1 MTTAKN
7 YYQVLGISPNA
18 STEDI
23 KLAYRRLARKYH
35 PDVSRLPEAEEQF
48 KAVNEA
54 YETLSD
60 SRKRRHYEQQQTPA
74 KPSPTE
80 TTKTNTSSP
89 KPSTATNK
97 VDVAFFEEI
106 SQQEIPNT
114 RRSSAIFNSLFGKKR
129 RDKTTELRT
138 PPPLEPQEYNLTL
151 QIEDLFFDTIKAIQ
165 APNGDTI
172 QVRVPKGS
180 SEGSRLRLQGKGLGG
195 ADLSLV
201 IHIAEHPYY
210 QLIGQDL
217 YLDLP
222 ISPWEAALGA
232 NVLAPTPTGA
242 VSLKIPPDSESG
254 KKMRL
259 AGRGINT
266 SLVKGDMYITLQ
278 VQTPPATTT
287 QQQEFY
293 AQMERFFNWSPR
305 QHLKTKR

>member
-1 MTTAKN
+1 MMAAKD
-7 YYQVLGISPNA
+7 YYQVLGIPRSA
-18 STEDI
+18 SAEDI

-35 PDVSRLPEAEEQF
+35 PDVSRLPGAEEHF

-54 YETLSD
+54 YDTLSD
-60 SRKRRHYEQQQTPA
+60 SSKRRKYEQQQTSHSTSQTET
-74 KPSPTE
+74 KEPSP
-80 TTKTNTSSP
+80 
-89 KPSTATNK
+89 ARK

-106 SQQEIPNT
+106 SKQEIPDT

-129 RDKTTELRT
+129 REKTVNFTS
-138 PPPLEPQEYNLTL
+138 PPLEPQEYHLTL
-151 QIEDLFFDTIKAIQ
+151 QVEDLFFDTVKAIQ

-180 SEGSRLRLQGKGLGG
+180 TEGSRLRLAGKGLGG

-210 QLIGQDL
+210 ELIGQDL

-232 NVLAPTPTGA
+232 TILAPTPHGP
-242 VSLKIPPDSESG
+242 VSLKIPPASESG

-259 AGRGINT
+259 AGRGINI
-266 SLVKGDMYITLQ
+266 SQSQGDMYITLQ

-287 QQQEFY
+287 QQQELY
-293 AQMERFFNWSPR
+293 EQMERAFNWSPR
-305 QHLKTKR
+305 QHLKTTR

>member
-1 MTTAKN
+1 MAAKD
-7 YYQVLGISPNA
+7 YYQVLGILPSA
-18 STEDI
+18 SADDI

-35 PDVSRLPEAEEQF
+35 PDVSHLPGAEEQF

-60 SRKRRHYEQQQTPA
+60 SSKRRQYEQQQTRPN
-74 KPSPTE
+74 PTPTD
-80 TTKTNTSSP
+80 TTKTSTQP
-89 KPSTATNK
+89 PSAQTRR
-97 VDVAFFEEI
+97 VDVDTAFFEEM
-106 SQQEIPNT
+106 SQPEIPDT

-129 RDKTTELRT
+129 REKTAESKA
-138 PPPLEPQEYNLTL
+138 PPPLEPQEYHLTL
-151 QIEDLFFDTIKAIQ
+151 QVEDLFFDTIKAIQ

-180 SEGSRLRLQGKGLGG
+180 SAGSRLRLHGKGVGG

-201 IHIAEHPYY
+201 IHLAEHPYY

-232 NVLAPTPTGA
+232 HILAPTPTGA

-266 SLVKGDMYITLQ
+266 STTKGDMYITLQ
-278 VQTPPATTT
+278 VQTPPATTI

-293 AQMERFFNWSPR
+293 AQMERTFNWSPR
-305 QHLKTKR
+305 QHLKTTR

>member
-1 MTTAKN
+1 MMAAKD
-7 YYQVLGISPNA
+7 YYQVLGIPRSA

-35 PDVSRLPEAEEQF
+35 PDVSRLPGAEEHF

-54 YETLSD
+54 YDTLSD
-60 SRKRRHYEQQQTPA
+60 SSKRRKYEQQQTSHSTNQTETA
-74 KPSPTE
+74 TQEPSP
-80 TTKTNTSSP
+80 
-89 KPSTATNK
+89 ARK

-106 SQQEIPNT
+106 SKQEIPDT

-129 RDKTTELRT
+129 REKAVNFK
-138 PPPLEPQEYNLTL
+138 PSHLEEPEEYHLTL
-151 QIEDLFFDTIKAIQ
+151 QVEDLFFDTVKAIQ

-180 SEGSRLRLQGKGLGG
+180 TEGSRLRLASKGLGG

-210 QLIGQDL
+210 ELVGQDL

-232 NVLAPTPTGA
+232 TILAPTPNGS
-242 VSLKIPPDSESG
+242 VSLKIPPASESG

-259 AGRGINT
+259 AGRGIKT
-266 SLVKGDMYITLQ
+266 SQAQGDMYITLQ
-278 VQTPPATTT
+278 VQTPPATTI
-287 QQQEFY
+287 QQQELY
-293 AQMERFFNWSPR
+293 AQMERAFNWSPR
-305 QHLKTKR
+305 QHLKTTR

>member
-1 MTTAKN
+1 MTAKN
-7 YYQVLGISPNA
+7 YYQVLGILPSA
-18 STEDI
+18 SLEDI

-54 YETLSD
+54 YETLSNH
-60 SRKRRHYEQQQTPA
+60 SKRRQYEQQQTRSKPQTEAPA
-74 KPSPTE
+74 KPSA
-80 TTKTNTSSP
+80 SSR
-89 KPSTATNK
+89 K

-106 SQQEIPNT
+106 SQQEMPET
-114 RRSSAIFNSLFGKKR
+114 RRGVSIFNHLFGKKR
-129 RDKTTELRT
+129 RKPTTGFKPQT
-138 PPPLEPQEYNLTL
+138 PLEPQEYHLTL

-180 SEGSRLRLQGKGLGG
+180 SEGSRLCVAGKGSDGT
-195 ADLSLV
+195 DLSLV

-210 QLIGQDL
+210 ELIGQDL

-232 NVLAPTPTGA
+232 SILAPTPTGT
-242 VSLKIPPDSESG
+242 VSVKIPPDSESG

-266 SLVKGDMYITLQ
+266 SSLKGDMYITLQ
-278 VQTPPATTT
+278 VQVPPATTT

-293 AQMERFFNWSPR
+293 AQMERTFNWSPR
-305 QHLKTKR
+305 RHLRTTR

>member
-1 MTTAKN
+1 MAAKD
-7 YYQVLGISPNA
+7 YYQVLGILPSA
-18 STEDI
+18 SADDI

-35 PDVSRLPEAEEQF
+35 PDVSHLPGAEEQF

-60 SRKRRHYEQQQTPA
+60 SSKRRQYEQQQTR
-74 KPSPTE
+74 
-80 TTKTNTSSP
+80 P
-89 KPSTATNK
+89 KPTPTDTPKTSTQPPPAQASR
-97 VDVAFFEEI
+97 VDVDTAFFEEI
-106 SQQEIPNT
+106 SQPEIPDT

-129 RDKTTELRT
+129 REKTVERKVQ
-138 PPPLEPQEYNLTL
+138 PPLEPQEYHLTL
-151 QIEDLFFDTIKAIQ
+151 QIEDVFFDTIKAIQ

-180 SEGSRLRLQGKGLGG
+180 SAGSRLRLQGKGVGG

-201 IHIAEHPYY
+201 IHLAEHPYY

-232 NVLAPTPTGA
+232 HILAPTPTGA

-266 SLVKGDMYITLQ
+266 STTQGDMYITLQ
-278 VQTPPATTT
+278 VHTPPATTA
-287 QQQEFY
+287 QHQEFY
-293 AQMERFFNWSPR
+293 AQMERTFNWSPR
-305 QHLKTKR
+305 QHLKTTR

>member
-1 MTTAKN
+1 MMAAKD
-7 YYQVLGISPNA
+7 YYQVLGISRSA
-18 STEDI
+18 SSEDI

-35 PDVSRLPEAEEQF
+35 PDVSRVPDAEEQF

-60 SRKRRHYEQQQTPA
+60 SSKRRKYEQQQTAARSSQTEDPVKPA
-74 KPSPTE
+74 SPQA
-80 TTKTNTSSP
+80 K
-89 KPSTATNK
+89 K

-106 SQQEIPNT
+106 SKQDIPDT
-114 RRSSAIFNSLFGKKR
+114 SRSSAIFNSFFGKKR
-129 RDKTTELRT
+129 RAKPNDFSTQ
-138 PPPLEPQEYNLTL
+138 PPLEPQEYNLTL
-151 QIEDLFFDTIKAIQ
+151 QVEDLFFDTIKAIQ

-180 SEGSRLRLQGKGLGG
+180 SEGSRLRLAGKGLGG

-210 QLIGQDL
+210 EMVGPDL

-222 ISPWEAALGA
+222 LSPWEAALGA

-242 VSLKIPPDSESG
+242 VSLKIPPASESG

-259 AGRGINT
+259 PGRGINT
-266 SLVKGDMYITLQ
+266 LTAKGDMYITLL
-278 VQTPPATTT
+278 VQTPPATTA
-287 QQQEFY
+287 QQQELY
-293 AQMERFFNWSPR
+293 AQMERSFNWSPR
-305 QHLKTKR
+305 QHLKTTR

>member
-1 MTTAKN
+1 MAAKD
-7 YYQVLGISPNA
+7 YYQVLGISRSA
-18 STEDI
+18 SADDI

-35 PDVSRLPEAEEQF
+35 PDVSRVPGAEEHF

-54 YETLSD
+54 YETLGD
-60 SRKRRHYEQQQTPA
+60 SSKRSKYEQQQTPA
-74 KPSPTE
+74 KPTP
-80 TTKTNTSSP
+80 TSS
-89 KPSTATNK
+89 SVNTARK

-106 SQQEIPNT
+106 SKQDIPDT
-114 RRSSAIFNSLFGKKR
+114 RRSSTIFNNLFGKKR
-129 RDKTTELRT
+129 RDKASEFKS
-138 PPPLEPQEYNLTL
+138 PPPIEPQEYNLTL

-180 SEGSRLRLQGKGLGG
+180 AEGSRLRLIGKGLGG

-210 QLIGQDL
+210 ELVGQDL

-222 ISPWEAALGA
+222 LSPWEAALGA
-232 NVLAPTPTGA
+232 TVLAPTPTGP
-242 VSLKIPPDSESG
+242 VSLKIPAASESG

-259 AGRGINT
+259 PGRGINT
-266 SLVKGDMYITLQ
+266 SAAQGDMYVTLQ
-278 VQTPPATTT
+278 VQTPPATTA

-293 AQMERFFNWSPR
+293 AQMERTFNWSPR
-305 QHLKTKR
+305 QHLKTTR

>member
-1 MTTAKN
+1 MAAKD
-7 YYQVLGISPNA
+7 YYQVLGISRSA
-18 STEDI
+18 SADDI

-35 PDVSRLPEAEEQF
+35 PDVSRVPGAEEHF

-54 YETLSD
+54 YETLGD
-60 SRKRRHYEQQQTPA
+60 SSKRSKYEQQQTPT
-74 KPSPTE
+74 KPTP
-80 TTKTNTSSP
+80 TSS
-89 KPSTATNK
+89 SVNTARK

-106 SQQEIPNT
+106 SKQDIPDI
-114 RRSSAIFNSLFGKKR
+114 RRSSTLFNNLFGKKR
-129 RDKTTELRT
+129 RDKSAEFK
-138 PPPLEPQEYNLTL
+138 PQAPIEPQEYNLTL

-180 SEGSRLRLQGKGLGG
+180 AEGSRLRLIGKGLGG

-210 QLIGQDL
+210 ELVGQDL

-222 ISPWEAALGA
+222 LSPWEAALGA
-232 NVLAPTPTGA
+232 TVLAPTPTGP
-242 VSLKIPPDSESG
+242 VSLKIPAASESG

-259 AGRGINT
+259 PGRGINT
-266 SLVKGDMYITLQ
+266 SAAQGDMYITLQ
-278 VQTPPATTT
+278 VQTPPATTA

-293 AQMERFFNWSPR
+293 AQMERTFNWSPR
-305 QHLKTKR
+305 QHLKTTR